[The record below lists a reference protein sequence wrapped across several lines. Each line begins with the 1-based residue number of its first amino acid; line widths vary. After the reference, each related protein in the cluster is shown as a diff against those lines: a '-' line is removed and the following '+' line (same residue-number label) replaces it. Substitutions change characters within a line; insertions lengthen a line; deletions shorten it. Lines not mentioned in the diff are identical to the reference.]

1 VIECT
6 TAFVAGKPAMI
17 PPVDYD
23 PVSDGE
29 VWCEILADCVETLFA
44 AASRLEGRFL
54 GRVVFVEKGLSN
66 SVTPGNVLT

>member
-1 VIECT
+1 M
-6 TAFVAGKPAMI
+6 AR
-17 PPVDYD
+17 
-23 PVSDGE
+23 
-29 VWCEILADCVETLFA
+29 CEIQADCVETLFA